1 MLLDGVRDAVV
12 ETLPADVAVVRLSRP
27 SSSLSRSLEN
37 EDEEV
42 AITREL
48 FLKVNLKMKSSNE
61 RYISTFGCLARKGS
75 VSCGGIERLTIDA
88 CKLQM

>member
-1 MLLDGVRDAVV
+1 VLLDGVRDAVV
-12 ETLPADVAVVRLSRP
+12 EKLPADVAVVRLSRP

-48 FLKVNLKMKSSNE
+48 FLKVNLKMND
-61 RYISTFGCLARKGS
+61 TFGCLARKGS
-75 VSCGGIERLTIDA
+75 VNSIVAGLSGSS
-88 CKLQM
+88 

>member
-12 ETLPADVAVVRLSRP
+12 EKLPADVAVVRLSRP

-48 FLKVNLKMKSSNE
+48 FLQVNSSNE
-61 RYISTFGCLARKGS
+61 RYWRTHTKIRVRVLSGAWHAKEAS
-75 VSCGGIERLTIDA
+75 VVAGLSG
-88 CKLQM
+88 

>member
-12 ETLPADVAVVRLSRP
+12 EKLPADVAVVRLSRP

-48 FLKVNLKMKSSNE
+48 FLKVNSSNE
-61 RYISTFGCLARKGS
+61 RYEVPSTEYFRVLGTQRK
-75 VSCGGIERLTIDA
+75 RQLWRD
-88 CKLQM
+88 

>member
-12 ETLPADVAVVRLSRP
+12 EKLPADVAVVRLSRP

-48 FLKVNLKMKSSNE
+48 FLKVNSDPKV
-61 RYISTFGCLARKGS
+61 RT
-75 VSCGGIERLTIDA
+75 GGRFKIYS
-88 CKLQM
+88 